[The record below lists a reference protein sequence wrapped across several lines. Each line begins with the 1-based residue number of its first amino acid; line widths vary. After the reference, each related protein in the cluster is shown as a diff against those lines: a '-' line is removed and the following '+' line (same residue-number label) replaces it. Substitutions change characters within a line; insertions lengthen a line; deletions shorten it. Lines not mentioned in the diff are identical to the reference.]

1 MLKSIIGILILLIS
15 SLTFASELASPKL
28 FFEYSWLYDQNCAVT
43 EERKF
48 DPAWASEAVEKTQN
62 FTDIWEKNGPIF
74 FGKVFEVF
82 GFGFSRKEL
91 TATLS
96 VCRAPSYSNPLVLNV
111 TRFLKSYMQDKPVRS
126 DDAFA
131 DLVFHEL
138 LHTWVSENVN
148 FPTPLYNKYQDEERI
163 VRNHLHLMA
172 IQKYIYTALNRDDLV
187 KLIALQYS
195 TMPMPGYS
203 RAWKIVT
210 EIEGVE
216 PFIEEVKAK

>member
-15 SLTFASELASPKL
+15 SLTFASELASSKL

-82 GFGFSRKEL
+82 GFGFSRKDL

-96 VCRAPSYSNPLVLNV
+96 VCRAPSYSNPPLLNV
-111 TRFLKSYMQDKPVRS
+111 M
-126 DDAFA
+126 
-131 DLVFHEL
+131 
-138 LHTWVSENVN
+138 
-148 FPTPLYNKYQDEERI
+148 PLQTLCFMNSCTLGSVKTLTF
-163 VRNHLHLMA
+163 LHL
-172 IQKYIYTALNRDDLV
+172 YI
-187 KLIALQYS
+187 IS
-195 TMPMPGYS
+195 TKTKSVLLETTY
-203 RAWKIVT
+203 I
-210 EIEGVE
+210 
-216 PFIEEVKAK
+216 